1 MRPGIVLVLWTLVY
15 CCEIRCNTGH
25 NSDTVLNSDTV
36 QNSYTLHNSD
46 TLHNVDTGHKVDTHH
61 NIDTVHNI
69 NDGGTGVLSQ
79 YTDLPYPPY
88 TRKDEMKEREY
99 YVKHTD
105 CIGGVC
111 HLVSSNNTDHDPLV
125 FSLEPDL
132 LNSLLYEVVRMITRQ
147 YYYYDVIHRGNKPLI
162 IFIFCWPGVVQ
173 ASLPAI

>member
-1 MRPGIVLVLWTLVY
+1 MLVEVDITVHNKMRPGIVLVLWTLVY
-15 CCEIRCNTGH
+15 CCEIRCDTGH

-36 QNSYTLHNSD
+36 QNSYTFHNSDNLHNNSD
-46 TLHNVDTGHKVDTHH
+46 TLHNVDTGHKVDAHH
-61 NIDTVHNI
+61 NIDTVHNV

-111 HLVSSNNTDHDPLV
+111 HLVSSNNTDRDPLV

-147 YYYYDVIHRGNKPLI
+147 YYHD
-162 IFIFCWPGVVQ
+162 FITGETN
-173 ASLPAI
+173 L

>member
-1 MRPGIVLVLWTLVY
+1 MLVEVDITVHNKMRPGIVLVLWTLVY
-15 CCEIRCNTGH
+15 CCEIRCDTGH

-36 QNSYTLHNSD
+36 QNSDTVHNSD
-46 TLHNVDTGHKVDTHH
+46 TLHNVDTGHKVDAHH
-61 NIDTVHNI
+61 NIDTVHNV

-111 HLVSSNNTDHDPLV
+111 HLVSSNNTDRDPLV

-147 YYYYDVIHRGNKPLI
+147 YYHD
-162 IFIFCWPGVVQ
+162 FITGETN
-173 ASLPAI
+173 L

>member
-1 MRPGIVLVLWTLVY
+1 MGTVHNKMRPGIVLVLWTLVY
-15 CCEIRCNTGH
+15 CCEIRCDTGH

-36 QNSYTLHNSD
+36 QNSYTFHNS
-46 TLHNVDTGHKVDTHH
+46 
-61 NIDTVHNI
+61 DTVHNI
-69 NDGGTGVLSQ
+69 NDDGTGVLSQ

-132 LNSLLYEVVRMITRQ
+132 LNS
-147 YYYYDVIHRGNKPLI
+147 
-162 IFIFCWPGVVQ
+162 
-173 ASLPAI
+173 